1 MLHQI
6 VYQLYM
12 LVKNLIQK
20 GNIQN
25 LTNIILNPLRE
36 KKNQFFLIWTIMIYT
51 LQRKKLFL
59 MQEMGHGIK
68 DGKTQGKCNAIQ
80 HNY

>member
-12 LVKNLIQK
+12 LIKDLIQK

-25 LTNIILNPLRE
+25 LTNLIFNPSRE
-36 KKNQFFLIWTIMIYT
+36 KTNQFFLI
-51 LQRKKLFL
+51 
-59 MQEMGHGIK
+59 
-68 DGKTQGKCNAIQ
+68 
-80 HNY
+80 